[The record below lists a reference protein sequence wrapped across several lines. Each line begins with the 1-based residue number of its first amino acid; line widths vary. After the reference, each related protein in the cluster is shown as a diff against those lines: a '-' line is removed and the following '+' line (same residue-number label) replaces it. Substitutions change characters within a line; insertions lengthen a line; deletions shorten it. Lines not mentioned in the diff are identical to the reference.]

1 MIGQSSPEDALA
13 STVSDFNDITDRFG
27 RDLQLESYKRS
38 FGFE

>member
-1 MIGQSSPEDALA
+1 MTGQSSPEDALA
-13 STVSDFNDITDRFG
+13 ATASDFDDITERFG